1 MLMTTKNGKA
11 ITRALALV
19 MCVLMLLAFGTAC
32 TDENAVKLAE
42 AANTAAEEAEAQA
55 LKANQAAL
63 DAANSAKDA
72 MDKALA
78 AETLAGTK
86 LTEKQVTDAITKA
99 LEAYAK
105 AADVATKVD
114 LEAVK
119 SAVAKLLTEDA
130 IKALIA
136 AGDDAAVAAVKAEIS
151 EDIEEILEDYA
162 TAAQVQALA
171 DDIAANYNTKA
182 EITTALADY
191 FKTADATALKT
202 ELTGLIS
209 ANTSDID
216 FLVAKV
222 DANKTAADELKA
234 AIGTLTKGVFDDF
247 AEATNDAIDGI
258 NDTLAE
264 QAQLKEYAFDKL
276 TEILEAK
283 ADIISEIRGDAKFYT
298 ANAYDAVV
306 EAYDRALVRI
316 LTAADKAAVDTA
328 AVTFAADLAAC
339 PTIEKDFYDLYLE
352 LIADDLVIDLV
363 VPSEN
368 INLIDGDAE
377 AVRETLDAIT
387 DLLGDA
393 NFVKNHPNAFTAYVY
408 AEGQTI
414 NLQAKYTE
422 LEAEITALE
431 AAWVAAESVNSLINS
446 LDDTYGFNAAGTV
459 TAGTIAT
466 YDKKAAL
473 ITSLETT
480 GAAIEGW
487 ISTYFADDTDNVN
500 IDRMLYNRYVNISD
514 KVDDGKLNTAND
526 LLNKFLSL
534 ENYDNYIEA
543 LLGDGTDAL
552 TNWNAGV
559 GGYILINN
567 TVEPAFADSAL
578 TEIEAINNLKAL
590 YDADQAIYA
599 FQNLAGATDD
609 MYAYLVSASEYAAYA
624 KDRQDILI
632 PAEGTSALATALEN
646 LVALHNGTNY
656 LSYTDVTAATNVN
669 KFDIAENAYDAWYV
683 TSTGGVELK
692 LETVK
697 DILNKYDADI
707 IAELKAVDARRDV
720 LKAAKFYAD
729 AINEGNA
736 AYAFPADTAETV
748 YAFTSVALGSVYDP
762 DMTYYTL
769 VAGGDTTNYSDYVR
783 FTGTV
788 LDPATQYYTATTID
802 LGINDFADAA
812 AIEYY
817 HIIDI
822 RLIQTLV
829 ADWAERFEIPAEGE
843 TGYVAANYELIN
855 HDELA
860 DAYNVAKGLVNDILN
875 NEKTVAFANTLRAFY
890 NSISNGTGGYDYST
904 LYGYTI
910 LADTIAAC
918 NDWYIEL
925 GITKTVGI
933 TEFEALGLD
942 TTIGNLLEIKTNKY
956 EGVDGTYTKAVAA
969 FNESLYT
976 AFAVGTF
983 DLDAYEP
990 TIYDKYVRDAYENAK
1005 AWVEE
1010 YLDDRGFEFTDASGT
1025 PRYINSIGLLTD
1037 GVYKNVCDAYEKYN
1051 NYITTKALA
1060 DLNMIIDGDGE
1071 TVKGYKDFM
1080 NGSDW
1085 AINIITDRADIDAIM
1100 AKVTAWTDAYV
1111 DAGATATD
1119 ADERVADYA
1128 TEFANVAA
1136 LDAEYAAIY
1145 AAVEAAYTANLA
1157 DLVTNIGA
1165 GYTTDLYSMIH
1176 TDDALYIARNTY
1188 DTIIWAALDNAS
1200 IVKTQ
1205 AAYATVNDGSDA
1217 LLKNLK
1223 AAIVAIEA
1231 LEAEVTANK
1240 TDRNNAGAA
1249 FVANVADKIG
1259 ANTNGIGT
1267 NDVANL
1273 AALRAEY
1280 NDWKNGTATLL
1291 GGAVDTTATDTY
1303 YNLAD
1308 IVAAEA
1314 LLTEAEGKLGL
1325 IADALDEVLA
1335 KYAALVALDAKTPDK
1350 AIVAGDAAGLAE
1362 WKAAAE
1368 ALNDAVEAYK
1378 ALNPDGFTADAIN
1391 VVTID
1396 EDTKIDAAQIE
1407 KIYTYRALYN
1417 SIAAFERAQ
1426 AVYSEYEA
1434 YAVASKV
1441 NSLKAV
1447 RDTMIQI
1454 IVDAAASEAHEAYDT
1469 AVEVN
1474 KVESVLRAQM
1484 SAVIAATGE
1493 FVIPSYDDTKDDLD
1507 NWGPNP

>member
-19 MCVLMLLAFGTAC
+19 MCVLMLLAFATAC
-32 TDENAVKLAE
+32 TDENAVKQAE
-42 AANTAAEEAEAQA
+42 AANTAAEKAEAEA

-78 AETLAGTK
+78 AEALAGTK
-86 LTEKQVTDAITKA
+86 LTEAQVTEAITKA
-99 LEAYAK
+99 LAVYAK
-105 AADVATKVD
+105 AADVATKAELD
-114 LEAVK
+114 AVK
-119 SAVAKLLTEDA
+119 TAVAKLLTEDA

-136 AGDDAAVAAVKAEIS
+136 AGDEAAVAAVKAEIG
-151 EDIEEILEDYA
+151 EEIEEILEDYA
-162 TAAQVQALA
+162 TGAQLEALAAQIATDYTTKADVTAALA
-171 DDIAANYNTKA
+171 N
-182 EITTALADY
+182 Y
-191 FKTADATALKT
+191 FKTVDATALRT
-202 ELTGLIS
+202 ELKGLID
-209 ANTSDID
+209 ANDAAID
-216 FLVAKV
+216 GLVTTV
-222 DANKTAADELKA
+222 TDNKTAFDNLKA
-234 AIGTLTKGVFDDF
+234 ALGTLTQEVFDDF
-247 AEATNDAIDGI
+247 KEATDTAIDEI

-283 ADIISEIRGDAKFYT
+283 AEIIAEIRGDVKFYT
-298 ANAYDAVV
+298 INAYDSVV
-306 EAYDRALVRI
+306 EAYDKALVKI
-316 LTAADKAAVDTA
+316 LTATDKAAVDEA
-328 AVTFAADLAAC
+328 ATLFAEDIAAC
-339 PTIEKDFYDLYLE
+339 PTVEKDYYDLYVE
-352 LIADDLVIDLV
+352 LKADDLVIDLV

-368 INLIDGDAE
+368 VNLIDGDEE
-377 AVRETLDAIT
+377 AVGETLAAIEA
-387 DLLGDA
+387 LLADP
-393 NFVKNHPNAFTAYVY
+393 NFVKDHPTAFVSYEY

-414 NLQAKYTE
+414 DLQAAYVA
-422 LEAEITALE
+422 LEAEIDALE
-431 AAWVAAESVNSLINS
+431 AAWAAAASVNALIND
-446 LDDTYGFNAAGTV
+446 LDNAYGFKADGTV

-466 YDKKAAL
+466 YTQKANLVNA
-473 ITSLETT
+473 INAAN
-480 GAAIEGW
+480 AAIEGW
-487 ISTYFADDTDNVN
+487 ISANFAADTDNVN
-500 IDRMLYNRYVNISD
+500 IDRMLYNRYVNLIDRSN
-514 KVDDGKLNTAND
+514 DGKLNTAQD
-526 LLNKFLSL
+526 LLNKFNSL
-534 ENYDNYIEA
+534 ELYDDYIEQ
-543 LLGDGTDAL
+543 LLGDGAAAL
-552 TNWNAGV
+552 TKWNAGV
-559 GGYILINN
+559 DGYILINN
-567 TVEPAFADSAL
+567 TVEADFADAAQ
-578 TEIEAINNLKAL
+578 TEIEAINSLKAL

-599 FQNLAGATDD
+599 FQNVDACATDA
-609 MYAYLVSASEYAAYA
+609 MYAYLESAADYAAYA

-632 PAEGTSALATALEN
+632 LAEGTSELATILEN
-646 LVALHNGTNY
+646 VVALHNGTNY
-656 LSYTDVTAATNVN
+656 LSYDDVTADAAVN
-669 KFDIAENAYDAWYV
+669 KFDIAEDAYNAWYAI
-683 TSTGGVELK
+683 SGTGIELK
-692 LETVK
+692 LETIK

-707 IAELKAVDARRDV
+707 IAELKAVDARRDALV
-720 LKAAKFYAD
+720 LAAFYAD
-729 AINEGNA
+729 VLNEGG
-736 AYAFPADTAETV
+736 AYAFPADAAELV
-748 YAFTSVALGSVYDP
+748 YNFAPAILGSVYDP
-762 DMTYYTL
+762 DMTYYTV
-769 VAGGDTTNYSDYVR
+769 VAGGDVANYADYVR
-783 FTGTV
+783 FAGTV

-822 RLIQTLV
+822 RLLQTLIE
-829 ADWAERFEIPAEGE
+829 DWAERFEIPAEGE
-843 TGYVAANYELIN
+843 TGYVAANYALIN
-855 HDELA
+855 HAGLES
-860 DAYNVAKGLVNDILN
+860 AYTVAKGLVDEILN
-875 NEKTVAFANTLRAFY
+875 HPTTVAFANTLKAFY
-890 NSISNGTGGYDYST
+890 NSISNGAGGYDYST

-910 LADTIAAC
+910 LEDTIDAC
-918 NDWYIEL
+918 NDWYIDL

-942 TTIGNLLEIKTNKY
+942 TTIGNLLDVKTNKY
-956 EGVDGTYTKAVAA
+956 EGVDGTYTKAVAD

-983 DLDAYEP
+983 NLEAYNP

-1005 AWVEE
+1005 AWVDE

-1025 PRYINSIGLLTD
+1025 PRNIDSIGLLTK
-1037 GVYKNVCDAYEKYN
+1037 GVYENVCAAYEKYN
-1051 NYITTKALA
+1051 NFVTGKALA

-1100 AKVTAWTDAYV
+1100 DKV
-1111 DAGATATD
+1111 DAWNVDYVRTSAD
-1119 ADERVADYA
+1119 PADERVADYA
-1128 TEFANVAA
+1128 TEFAKVAA

-1145 AAVEAAYTANLA
+1145 ADVEAAYTANLA

-1176 TDDALYIARNTY
+1176 DDDALYIARNTY

-1205 AAYATVNDGSDA
+1205 AAYATVTDESAD

-1249 FVANVADKIG
+1249 FVTNVADKIG
-1259 ANTNGIGT
+1259 TNTDNIGT
-1267 NDVANL
+1267 NDVEAL
-1273 AALRAEY
+1273 AGLRAEY
-1280 NDWKNGTATLL
+1280 NDWKNGSATLL
-1291 GGAVDTTATDTY
+1291 GGAVDTTVTDTY

-1314 LLTEAEGKLGL
+1314 LLTAAEDKLGV
-1325 IADALDEVLA
+1325 IANALDEVLV

-1350 AIVAGDAAGLAE
+1350 AIVAGDAAGLADWE
-1362 WKAAAE
+1362 LAAE
-1368 ALNDAVEAYK
+1368 ALNDAIEAYK
-1378 ALNPDGFTADAIN
+1378 DLNPDGFTADAIN
-1391 VVTID
+1391 AVTID
-1396 EDTKIDAAQIE
+1396 ADTKIDAAQIE
-1407 KIYTYRALYN
+1407 NIYTYRALYN

-1426 AVYSEYEA
+1426 VVYSEYAA

-1447 RDTMIQI
+1447 RDTMIEI
-1454 IVDAAASEAHEAYDT
+1454 IVDAAASEAHDSYDT
-1469 AVEVN
+1469 EAEVN

-1493 FVIPSYDDTKDDLD
+1493 FVIPSYDDTKDDLED
-1507 NWGPNP
+1507 DEWVPNP